1 MGGGIGGMEE
11 EERKG
16 GRGGK
21 EEEKRIERLK
31 EKTTVDFSR
40 VTRNKAGGQVGR

>member
-1 MGGGIGGMEE
+1 MEE

-21 EEEKRIERLK
+21 EEEKANRKIERENHCGFL
-31 EKTTVDFSR
+31 
-40 VTRNKAGGQVGR
+40 